1 MKSLRKVQSVIVLT
15 VVTFVVPLLVVS
27 CSPSNDNSSQDDKI
41 NFTQNPTPTQVTPP
55 VTNNQRSVTYQ
66 TTQPQWTY
74 RQGTTSQWSNQYVNQ
89 QWTTQQPTFDYTVY
103 ITETGGKYHRWG
115 CRYLRRSAVPINR
128 SRAIALGYSPCSVCN
143 P

>member
-1 MKSLRKVQSVIVLT
+1 MKSFRKVRNIVTFT
-15 VVTFVVPLLVVS
+15 VVTFVVPLFVVS
-27 CSPSNDNSSQDDKI
+27 CSRNSDNTTDRDDKI
-41 NFTQNPTPTQVTPP
+41 NYAQTQPQVAPPT
-55 VTNNQRSVTYQ
+55 TNNQRSVTYQ

-74 RQGTTSQWSNQYVNQ
+74 RQGTTSQWSDQYVNQ

-115 CRYLRRSAVPINR
+115 CRYLRRSAVPISR
-128 SRAIALGYSPCSVCN
+128 SRAISLGYGPCSVCN